1 MTGGGHALVLYYSRH
16 GSIRQMARHIARGI
30 EIGGMA
36 AKVRTV
42 PRVSTVIDASEDAI
56 PESGDP
62 YAELDDLSRCSAL
75 ALGSPT
81 RFGNMAAAV
90 KYFLDSTSPLW
101 LSGALS
107 GKPATV
113 FTSSSSQHGGQESTL
128 LSMMTPLLH
137 HGMIIMGIPYTEQA
151 LNETNTGGT
160 PYGASHVAGVQN
172 DRPISE
178 SERQLCLAAG
188 KRLALLARSLQCTG

>member
-1 MTGGGHALVLYYSRH
+1 MTGGRHALVLYYSRH

-36 AKVRTV
+36 ARVRTV
-42 PRVSTVIDASEDAI
+42 PRVSTVIDVREDAI

-62 YAELDDLSRCSAL
+62 YAELDDLSECSAL

-137 HGMIIMGIPYTEQA
+137 HGMIIMGIPYTERA

-160 PYGASHVAGVQN
+160 PYGASHVAGVRN

-178 SERQLCLAAG
+178 SEKQLCLAAG
-188 KRLALLARSLQCTG
+188 KRLAMLARSLQCTG

>member
-1 MTGGGHALVLYYSRH
+1 MTGGEHALVLYYSRH
-16 GSIRQMARHIARGI
+16 GSIRQMAWHIARGI

-42 PRVSTVIDASEDAI
+42 PRVSTVIDESEDAI

-62 YAELDDLSRCSAL
+62 YAELDDLSGCSAL

-137 HGMIIMGIPYTEQA
+137 HGMIIMGIPYTERA

-178 SERQLCLAAG
+178 SEKQLCLAAG